1 MKNRKVKYGYAYQ
14 NGVITLNPTESTTV
28 KRIFDL
34 YINGLSLIKIA
45 QLMIA
50 ENIEYMV
57 GEVSWNK
64 GKIKRIID
72 DDIYTG
78 TDIYPSIINKDTF
91 EKANKVK
98 SARDTQKGVDRSSD
112 IYNLNVPILCADCG
126 SQLRRNHE
134 MRCVQGTRWV
144 CKNSECHNIIHLN
157 DDTLIEQITDLLN
170 RIIKNTD
177 LIKDNDDCGVISK
190 ETVRLE
196 NEIRKALEHGE
207 INKDSITEMIFRN
220 ASLKYTNIKNM
231 NHITEKLRADFN
243 TSPLSAFS
251 LSLFS
256 RTVTAI
262 TLDKDYIE
270 ITLKNNQ
277 KIGGTIWSKKRCNE
291 KSTT

>member
-1 MKNRKVKYGYAYQ
+1 MKNRKVKFGYAYQ
-14 NGVITLNPTESTTV
+14 NGVITVNPTEATTV
-28 KRIFDL
+28 KKIFDL
-34 YINGLSLIKIA
+34 YIDGLSLMKIA
-45 QLMIA
+45 QLMIS
-50 ENIEYMV
+50 EKVEYMV
-57 GEVSWNK
+57 GEASWNK

-78 TDIYPSIINKDTF
+78 TGTYPPIINKDIF

-126 SQLRRNHE
+126 
-134 MRCVQGTRWV
+134 
-144 CKNSECHNIIHLN
+144 I
-157 DDTLIEQITDLLN
+157 
-170 RIIKNTD
+170 
-177 LIKDNDDCGVISK
+177 ISK
-190 ETVRLE
+190 ETVKLE

-220 ASLKYTNIKNM
+220 ASLKYANIKNM

-256 RTVTAI
+256 RTVTTI
-262 TLDKDYIE
+262 RLGKDYIE

-277 KIGGTIWSKKRCNE
+277 KIGGTIWSKKCSNE
-291 KSTT
+291 KSIT

>member
-14 NGVITLNPTESTTV
+14 NGIIKVNPTESTTV

-34 YINGLSLIKIA
+34 YISGMSLIKIA
-45 QLMIA
+45 QLLIS
-50 ENIEYMV
+50 ENVAYMV
-57 GEVSWNK
+57 DEASWNK

-72 DDIYTG
+72 DEIYTG
-78 TDIYPSIINKDTF
+78 TDIYPSIISKDIF

-126 SQLRRNHE
+126 TTLKRNHE
-134 MRCVQGTRWV
+134 KRCVQGTRWV
-144 CKNSECHNIIHLN
+144 CKNYECHKIIHLN

-170 RIIKNTD
+170 RIIKNPD
-177 LIKDNDDCGVISK
+177 LIKEDNDCNIISK

-196 NEIRKALEHGE
+196 NEIRKALEYGE
-207 INKDSITEMIFRN
+207 FNKDNITGMIFRN
-220 ASLKYTNIKNM
+220 ASLKYANIKTI

-243 TSPLSAFS
+243 ISPLSAFS

-256 RTVTAI
+256 QTVNAI